1 MDRDRLATLE
11 WAYLGLLDGRPAS
24 PVTLHAKLK
33 ADPEFFVA
41 VLGLVFRP
49 KHRPADDNERI
60 SDEESQRAQNA
71 YRLLR
76 SWHEVPGAGEGRT
89 VDEKTLLAWVQK
101 ARAMAEAR
109 GFLEVCDS
117 RIGEVFAHAPAE
129 SDGSW
134 PCVPVR
140 DALEEI
146 GSDDVF
152 GGFSVGIYNKR
163 GVFSKTLKE
172 GGAQERALAEKY
184 RRYADVS
191 KFEWTKTAA
200 ALRRIA
206 EGYEEDT
213 RREDAQAAPN

>member
-1 MDRDRLATLE
+1 MFWDLSF
-11 WAYLGLLDGRPAS
+11 GRRTS
-24 PVTLHAKLK
+24 PRNDSK
-33 ADPEFFVA
+33 P
-41 VLGLVFRP
+41 
-49 KHRPADDNERI
+49 I
-60 SDEESQRAQNA
+60 SDEQSQRAENA

-76 SWHEVPGAGEGRT
+76 SWRDIPGGGEEQT
-89 VDEKTLLAWVQK
+89 VEEKTLLAWVRK
-101 ARAMAEAR
+101 ARAMAEGR
-109 GFLEVCDS
+109 DLLEVCDS

-152 GGFSVGIYNKR
+152 GGFRVGIYNKR
-163 GVFSKTLKE
+163 GVFSKMLKE
-172 GGAQERALAEKY
+172 GGVQERVLAEKY
-184 RRYADVS
+184 RQYAEAS

-206 EGYEEDT
+206 EGYEEDA